1 MIITTDNFAG
11 QHCFL
16 ARLEFKTVSGKGL
29 NAQGIIINIFVI
41 IFNTI
46 FISSLFCNISCFR
59 FIRRNSEGRRG
70 RGVRDDGEDQQ
81 HAGEDG
87 EDGEGGDVMGRAE
100 VGRLGGKCEE
110 GEEGEESEGK
120 SVEGGKWRRSGGGSE
135 KKEEALTLDLT
146 VTSPGEQPS
155 PNPGRIFH
163 SHFHKPRFSRPLD
176 KIQLIIFGILVKI
189 CVEIFREIFHLQGS
203 LPALAA

>member
-1 MIITTDNFAG
+1 M
-11 QHCFL
+11 
-16 ARLEFKTVSGKGL
+16 
-29 NAQGIIINIFVI
+29 
-41 IFNTI
+41 
-46 FISSLFCNISCFR
+46 
-59 FIRRNSEGRRG
+59 
-70 RGVRDDGEDQQ
+70 RDDGEDQQ

-87 EDGEGGDVMGRAE
+87 EDGEGGDVIGRVE

-110 GEEGEESEGK
+110 EEEGEEGEGK

-155 PNPGRIFH
+155 PNPGQIFH
-163 SHFHKPRFSRPLD
+163 SHFHKPRFSRPIER
-176 KIQLIIFGILVKI
+176 IQLIIFGILVKI

>member
-1 MIITTDNFAG
+1 M
-11 QHCFL
+11 
-16 ARLEFKTVSGKGL
+16 
-29 NAQGIIINIFVI
+29 
-41 IFNTI
+41 
-46 FISSLFCNISCFR
+46 
-59 FIRRNSEGRRG
+59 
-70 RGVRDDGEDQQ
+70 RDEDEDEQQQ
-81 HAGEDG
+81 HVG
-87 EDGEGGDVMGRAE
+87 EDGEGGDVIGRAE
-100 VGRLGGKCEE
+100 IGRLGGKCEE
-110 GEEGEESEGK
+110 GEEGEEGEGK

-163 SHFHKPRFSRPLD
+163 PHFHKPRFSRPLD
-176 KIQLIIFGILVKI
+176 KIQPIIFGILVKI